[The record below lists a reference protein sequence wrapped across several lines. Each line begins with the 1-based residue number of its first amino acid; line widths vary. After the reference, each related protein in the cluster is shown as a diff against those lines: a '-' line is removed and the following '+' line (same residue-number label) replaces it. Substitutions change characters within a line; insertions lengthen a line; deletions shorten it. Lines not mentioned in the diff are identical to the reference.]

1 MGDVVDIK
9 TKRSSF
15 NKEFWEQ
22 ERNMAMYMKIGDETD
37 LFIAD
42 RIKHNLQENNIGYWD
57 EDTKT
62 FDLDEEDD
70 SEIHNINKSVL
81 LGMTTSVLM
90 AVLRFFGT
98 DMGKQIVLKGLR
110 LAEKTIIKEDGNG
123 GK

>member
-37 LFIAD
+37 SFIAD
-42 RIKHNLQENNIGYWD
+42 KIKHNLQENNIGYWD

-98 DMGKQIVLKGLR
+98 DMGIQIVLKGLR